1 MSLNRRRFLQNSAL
15 AASTAAFSR
24 VEFVMADDSKQSKSP
39 GEKLGYAVVGVR
51 GQGNGHLGV
60 LTDRD
65 DVEILYICDVDE
77 EVGKQRAK
85 QVGDKQGRMPK
96 YVQDFRQAL
105 EDPAVDCVSTAT
117 PNHWHALVTITSL
130 QAGKDVYVEKPASH
144 NVWEGRQMVGWTRNL
159 GRICQCGTQSRSS
172 PSLQEAVDFVQGGGL
187 GKIQYAVGTCYKPR
201 KSIGQLDQP
210 LELPATI
217 DYDLWCGPAE
227 KVDLYRPRLHYDWH
241 WDWNTGNG
249 DMGNQGI
256 HQMDIARWFL
266 GADALSP
273 QVMSIGGRLGYE
285 DAGNTPN
292 TQIVYHGYPDAPLI
306 FETRGLP
313 QKDLDWSTG
322 MDNYRGSQIGV
333 IVQCEQGYVVI
344 PNYYEARVFDNDGN
358 DVKTF
363 KSDGNTL
370 ARHHGNFI
378 DAVRSR
384 NHEELNAD
392 ILDGHLSSALC
403 HTGGISHQLGASASA
418 DEIEQKV
425 RGNDLWAD
433 SYSRLADHLQANGV
447 SIEKSGL
454 VVGPQLE
461 MDTDAEEFVG
471 SDDANRLLTRNYR
484 KGFVVPE
491 AKA

>member
-1 MSLNRRRFLQNSAL
+1 MSLNRRRFLQNSAI
-15 AASTAAFSR
+15 AASTAAFGR
-24 VEFVMADDSKQSKSP
+24 VEFVQGDDSAQSKSP

-77 EVGKQRAK
+77 EVGNQRAR

-105 EDPAVDCVSTAT
+105 EDPAVDCISTAT
-117 PNHWHALVTITSL
+117 PNHWHALVTITAL

-144 NVWEGRQMVGWTRNL
+144 NVWEGRQMVGWARKL
-159 GRICQCGTQSRSS
+159 DRICQCGTQSRSS
-172 PSLQEAVDFVQGGGL
+172 PSLKEAVDFVQGGSL

-201 KSIGQLDQP
+201 KSIGKLHQP
-210 LELPATI
+210 LEIPSTI

-227 KVDLYRPRLHYDWH
+227 KVDLYRARLHYDWH

-266 GADALSP
+266 GANTLSP
-273 QVMSIGGRLGYE
+273 QVVSIGGRLGYE

-292 TQIVYHGYPDAPLI
+292 TQIVYHGYADAPLI

-313 QKDLDWSTG
+313 QKDLDWSKG

-333 IVQCEQGYVVI
+333 IVQCEEGYVVI
-344 PNYYEARVFDNDGN
+344 PNYYKAQVFDNDGN
-358 DVKTF
+358 PVKTF
-363 KSDGNTL
+363 ESKGNTL

-378 DAVRSR
+378 DGVRSR
-384 NHEELNAD
+384 NHADLNAD

-403 HTGGISHQLGASASA
+403 HTGGISHQLGTSAPA
-418 DEIEQKV
+418 EEIEQKV

-433 SYSRLADHLQANGV
+433 SYSRLADHLAANGV
-447 SIEKSGL
+447 SIENSGL
-454 VVGPQLE
+454 VVGPTLE
-461 MDTDAEEFVG
+461 MDVETETFIGSTDAN
-471 SDDANRLLTRNYR
+471 SHLTRNYR
-484 KGFVVPE
+484 EGFVVPE
-491 AKA
+491 ATA